1 MSFLKAEWRKLAF
14 INYSIP
20 PEVLEPYVPEGTE
33 LDLWNGKCYISLIG
47 FLFQNTKL
55 LGRLKVPFHVNFEEV
70 NLRFYVKREVNG
82 EKRRGVVFVK
92 EMVPKP
98 AITIVANTLYNEHYQ
113 AVPMRHSWKL
123 QSDPFRVHYSW
134 KAGGRWHDFSVR
146 ARAEPEPIPE
156 NSDVEFITEHY
167 WGYNR
172 VSANETVEYRVTH
185 PRWWHYPVVDYH
197 LNVDF
202 ERTYGP
208 DFAFLNEEEPAS
220 VMLPEGSAITVE
232 SREKL
237 VLARNELNSSI
248 PRG

>member
-14 INYSIP
+14 INYTIS
-20 PEVLEPYVPEGTE
+20 PEVLQPYVPEGTE
-33 LDLWNGKCYISLIG
+33 LDLWNGNCYISLIG

-55 LGRLKVPFHVNFEEV
+55 LGKLKVPFHVNFEEV

-82 EKRRGVVFVK
+82 GKRRGVVFVK

-98 AITIVANTLYNEHYQ
+98 AITMVANTLYNEHYQ
-113 AVPMRHSWKL
+113 AVPMRHSWEL
-123 QSDPFRVHYSW
+123 AGNPFQVGYSW
-134 KAGGRWHDFSVR
+134 KAGGQWHDFSV
-146 ARAEPEPIPE
+146 AAEPEARPIPE
-156 NSDVEFITEHY
+156 GSETEFITEHY

-172 VSANETVEYRVTH
+172 VSARETVEYRVTH
-185 PRWWHYPVVDYH
+185 PRWWHYPVRDYQ

-208 DFAFLNEEEPAS
+208 DFAFLNDEKPTS
-220 VMLPEGSAITVE
+220 IMLPEGSPITVE

-237 VLARNELNSSI
+237 VLPKKQPKVI
-248 PRG
+248 

>member
-14 INYSIP
+14 INYSIL
-20 PEVLEPYVPEGTE
+20 PEVLNPYVPEGTE

-92 EMVPKP
+92 EMVPRP

-113 AVPMRHSWKL
+113 AVPMRHSWDL
-123 QSDPFRVHYSW
+123 QSDPFRVNYSW
-134 KAGGRWHDFSVR
+134 KAGGRWHDFSVM
-146 ARAEPEPIPE
+146 AKEEPEPIPE

-167 WGYNR
+167 WGYNC

-185 PRWWHYPVVDYH
+185 PRWWHYPVVDYQ

-237 VLARNELNSSI
+237 VL
-248 PRG
+248 PQK